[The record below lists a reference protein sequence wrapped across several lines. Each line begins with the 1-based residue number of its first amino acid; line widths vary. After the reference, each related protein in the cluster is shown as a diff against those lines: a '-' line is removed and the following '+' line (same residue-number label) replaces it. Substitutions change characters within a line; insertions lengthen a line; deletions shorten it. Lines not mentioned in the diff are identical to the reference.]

1 MHGERGE
8 RGERSGAWEERAGE
22 MWEGALT
29 SFRASFFRCEAI
41 ARISLEGERE
51 WTNGSRNTLKNT
63 ISSSLNP

>member
-1 MHGERGE
+1 MGRKD
-8 RGERSGAWEERAGE
+8 GE
-22 MWEGALT
+22 MWGGALT

-41 ARISLEGERE
+41 ARISLKGERE